1 MLDDYTDEFVP
12 EIGGISLREYEN
24 IVNEIENQPS
34 WRAIA
39 DQDIRCDAITGRHRR
54 RSGIERVD
62 CAPHAR
68 AGLDVAVEEIGR
80 GRGGAGRRGLLEEDV
95 DARGD
100 GILRL
105 RRVRAVILEGDVSAQ
120 LMYR

>member
-39 DQDIRCDAITGRHRR
+39 DQDMDYADGKQ
-54 RSGIERVD
+54 
-62 CAPHAR
+62 
-68 AGLDVAVEEIGR
+68 LDSD
-80 GRGGAGRRGLLEEDV
+80 L
-95 DARGD
+95 
-100 GILRL
+100 L
-105 RRVRAVILEGDVSAQ
+105 RRQKELGIPPLLKIVSHPRLGRYPAMRQ
-120 LMYR
+120 

>member
-39 DQDIRCDAITGRHRR
+39 AKTGCRPYLFQASRLP
-54 RSGIERVD
+54 SSSQS
-62 CAPHAR
+62 
-68 AGLDVAVEEIGR
+68 AVNNGR
-80 GRGGAGRRGLLEEDV
+80 
-95 DARGD
+95 
-100 GILRL
+100 
-105 RRVRAVILEGDVSAQ
+105 
-120 LMYR
+120 